1 MSHSI
6 CLIHFAPPARFDIK
20 ATRNLSRR
28 TELMQ
33 ISQFNRLKRSALLFA
48 SVLLL
53 SACQIESEP
62 KSEFEQIQ
70 ERGVLRVGTLNNQ
83 LSYYIGPDGPAG
95 LDYELARKFAE
106 QLGVKLEIRPA
117 FRQAELFPA
126 LKKGDIDIIAT
137 GLNQTSQAVQRF
149 RPGPAYYYVSQQVV
163 YKKGQLRP
171 RDINQLI
178 NYQESKDEK
187 AGDEDTNAGAETL
200 QIVEQS
206 QFVPTLTALQKEHP
220 ELQFEIV
227 GDADT
232 RDLLKHVSTGELR
245 FTVTDSVELSLAQ
258 RLYPDL
264 ALAFELTEDQPVS
277 WFTRRS
283 EDESLYAMLIEFFG
297 NIKQSGELA
306 TLEEKYIG
314 HIEAFDY
321 VDTRAFIRALDNTLP
336 KWSPLFQKYSEE
348 FDWRLI
354 AALAYQES
362 HWKPKAKSPTGVRGM
377 MMLTLPTAKSVGVT
391 DRLDPEQSVRG
402 GVEYLRRIVAR
413 VPDSINE
420 HEKIWFALASYNVG
434 YGHMMDARRLTK
446 AQGGD
451 PNAWADVKERL
462 PLLRQKRFYS
472 QTRYGYAR
480 GDEARNYVENIRRY
494 YLSIIGHVSQKP
506 AIDEDTED
514 LQVIPPLSPD
524 LLISGA
530 VETLAEQTSGAV
542 ETISSTEESS
552 PPEAEQ
558 TPEPKAE

>member
-1 MSHSI
+1 
-6 CLIHFAPPARFDIK
+6 
-20 ATRNLSRR
+20 
-28 TELMQ
+28 MQ

-106 QLGVKLEIRPA
+106 QLGVKLEIKPA

-171 RDINQLI
+171 RDIDQLI
-178 NYQESKDEK
+178 KYQESKDEK
-187 AGDEDTNAGAETL
+187 AVDENANAGAETL

-206 QFVPTLTALQKEHP
+206 QFVPTLTSLQKEYP

-232 RDLLKHVSTGELR
+232 RDLLKHVSKGELR

-297 NIKQSGELA
+297 NIQQSGELA

-321 VDTRAFIRALDNTLP
+321 VDTRAFIRALDNSLP
-336 KWSPLFQKYSEE
+336 KWAPLFQKYSEE

-462 PLLRQKRFYS
+462 PLLRQKRYYS

-494 YLSIIGHVSQKP
+494 YQSIIGHVSQKP

-514 LQVIPPLSPD
+514 LQVIPPLDPN
-524 LLISGA
+524 LLVSGA
-530 VETLAEQTSGAV
+530 VETLAEQVSGAKSTTPNEV
-542 ETISSTEESS
+542 QKPETKTEPIPVSG
-552 PPEAEQ
+552 AE
-558 TPEPKAE
+558 

>member
-1 MSHSI
+1 
-6 CLIHFAPPARFDIK
+6 
-20 ATRNLSRR
+20 
-28 TELMQ
+28 MQ
-33 ISQFNRLKRSALLFA
+33 ISQFNRLKRSVLLFA

-53 SACQIESEP
+53 SACQIESTP
-62 KSEFEQIQ
+62 KNEFQKIQ

-95 LDYELARKFAE
+95 LDYELARQFAE
-106 QLGVKLEIRPA
+106 ELGVKLEIKPA
-117 FRQAELFPA
+117 FRQADLFPA

-137 GLNQTSQAVQRF
+137 GLNQTSQAVKRF

-171 RDINQLI
+171 RSIERLI
-178 NYQESKDEK
+178 KYQASQVDDAE
-187 AGDEDTNAGAETL
+187 EDSNTAANTL

-206 QFVPTLTALQKEHP
+206 QYVPTLTALKRQYP

-232 RDLLKHVSTGELR
+232 RDLLKKVSTGDLR

-306 TLEEKYIG
+306 SLEEKYIG
-314 HIEAFDY
+314 HVEAFDY
-321 VDTRAFIRALDNTLP
+321 VDTRAFIRALDDKLP

-362 HWKPKAKSPTGVRGM
+362 HWKPRAKSPTGVRGM
-377 MMLTLPTAKSVGVT
+377 MMLTLPTAKSVGVIN
-391 DRLDPEQSVRG
+391 RLDPEQSVRG

-413 VPDSINE
+413 VPETISD
-420 HEKIWFALASYNVG
+420 HEKIWFALASYNIG
-434 YGHMMDARRLTK
+434 YGHMLDARRLTK

-451 PNAWADVKERL
+451 PNAWADVKDRL

-494 YLSIIGHVSQKP
+494 YQSIIGHVSQKP
-506 AIDEDTED
+506 VVDESTED
-514 LQVIPPLSPD
+514 LQVIPPLNPG
-524 LLISGA
+524 LLVSGAVDSVSKEVSGA
-530 VETLAEQTSGAV
+530 VESASEQRTERIEDEKPGVSGAS
-542 ETISSTEESS
+542 ETTEEDDTTLEAI
-552 PPEAEQ
+552 PE
-558 TPEPKAE
+558 